1 MAVNKSYQ
9 GVIMDER
16 IKDFILRIEP
26 KDMQVHDNLAV
37 IPLCVNGNGGP
48 SYITLKEALEKG
60 TFTVK
65 EVSEGGTVPELKV
78 INKGG
83 DAVLLLDGE
92 ELSGAKQNRVLNTTV
107 LVAAKSEI
115 VIPVSCTE
123 HGRWSYT
130 TTEFRDSDVIM
141 AYNIKRKKARSVTR
155 NVRESGRYASDQSE
169 VWDDIQAMSGDAK
182 VHSNTGAMKDV
193 FESKEKELDD
203 YLKSINIIPDQ
214 KGMMVVINGILLGF
228 DIISSASAYRILHPK
243 LLKSVAI
250 EALLDKKKKTIAPI
264 AAIAKGFFENITS
277 CDYTMHKSVGLGMD
291 YRFEGAEKVGSALVH
306 EDNVIHMAF
315 FTLSESEKIGKMSG
329 FRQRRGYRTR

>member
-1 MAVNKSYQ
+1 
-9 GVIMDER
+9 MDEHV
-16 IKDFILRIEP
+16 KDFITRIEP

-48 SYITLKEALEKG
+48 SYLTLKEALEKG
-60 TFTVK
+60 TLTVK

-78 INKGG
+78 INKGN

-115 VIPVSCTE
+115 IIPVSCTE

-130 TTEFRDSDVIM
+130 TSEFRDSDVIM
-141 AYNIKRKKARSVTR
+141 AYNIKRKKARSVMR

-169 VWDDIQAMSGDAK
+169 VWDDIQAMSGNAK

-193 FESKEKELDD
+193 FESKEQEFDD
-203 YLKSINIIPDQ
+203 YLKSINIIPNQ
-214 KGMMVVINGILLGF
+214 KGMMVMINGILLGF
-228 DIISSASAYRILHPK
+228 DIISSASAYKVLHPK

-250 EALLDKKKKTIAPI
+250 EALLDRKKKTIVPL
-264 AAIAKGFFENITS
+264 AAIAKGFLENIAT
-277 CDYTMHKSVGLGMD
+277 CGHTVHKSVGLGFD
-291 YRFEGAEKVGSALVH
+291 YRFEGTEKVGSALVH
-306 EDNVIHMAF
+306 EDKVVHMAF
-315 FTLSESEKIGKMSG
+315 FTLAESEKIGKMSG